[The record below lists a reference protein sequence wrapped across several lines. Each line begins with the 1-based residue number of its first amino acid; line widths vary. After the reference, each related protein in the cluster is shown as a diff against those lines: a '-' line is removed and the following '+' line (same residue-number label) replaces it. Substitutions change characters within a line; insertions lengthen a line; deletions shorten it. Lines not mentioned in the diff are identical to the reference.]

1 MVAPQTT
8 PGLSHALCVGA
19 GAVVASLL
27 PPRGRLL
34 ALGVA
39 AAGVTAAASVPA
51 DDDGPT
57 AADDLAR
64 RVSQRFGELIAQ
76 CFAGDTEGDM
86 RLCRFEKLRHAV
98 VRVAEVQVQGQ
109 AKEFQARLSG
119 VLMEFERRMYGREPR
134 PEIGGALYAVLSD
147 CVMADL
153 LIPSLDTIMA
163 GAMRTLLMTGAAC
176 RDHDKAERAGGGG
189 GDLLMET
196 CCEERAEKHT
206 ELRNIDGGLR
216 SLQRLR
222 PPPAATLAAAEAGGD
237 LEVTVTV
244 VSRPAQSKVS
254 TSSEEAPEASMS
266 VPELEK
272 HIATLSGSSNEKR
285 RQKCKRILQTK
296 KDEEVAEGAVLVVQ
310 GVPVKEG
317 TAASA

>member
-153 LIPSLDTIMA
+153 LIPSLDTIME

-176 RDHDKAERAGGGG
+176 RDHDRAERAGGGG

-206 ELRNIDGGLR
+206 ELRNIEGGLR
-216 SLQRLR
+216 SLERLR
-222 PPPAATLAAAEAGGD
+222 PTPAATLAAAEAGGD
-237 LEVTVTV
+237 LV
-244 VSRPAQSKVS
+244 VPAQSKVS
-254 TSSEEAPEASMS
+254 TSSSEAPEASMS

-272 HIATLSGSSNEKR
+272 HIATLSGSSNEK
-285 RQKCKRILQTK
+285 
-296 KDEEVAEGAVLVVQ
+296 EVAEGAVLVVQ